1 MSNKLTK
8 KQKEELQ
15 KLADEIMNLSA
26 EVVEDYKLTPSEI
39 SGSVVEINENSPFL
53 DKEFKGEGWKKVI
66 RGSVEEA
73 ISMIKN
79 KDKNAS
85 ERILKSITEKSYD
98 SDFT

>member
-15 KLADEIMNLSA
+15 KLTEELMNLST
-26 EVVEDYKLTPSEI
+26 EVVEDYELNPSEI

-53 DKEFKGEGWKKVI
+53 DEEFKGDGWKKVI
-66 RGSVEEA
+66 RGSVEDA

-79 KDKNAS
+79 KDKND
-85 ERILKSITEKSYD
+85 TE
-98 SDFT
+98 

>member
-15 KLADEIMNLSA
+15 KLADEIMNLSV
-26 EVVEDYKLTPSEI
+26 EVVEDYKLTPSEM
-39 SGSVVEINENSPFL
+39 SGSTVQINENSPFL
-53 DKEFKGEGWKKVI
+53 DEEFKGEGWKKVI

-79 KDKNAS
+79 KDKN
-85 ERILKSITEKSYD
+85 D
-98 SDFT
+98 SK

>member
-1 MSNKLTK
+1 MAKNKLTK

-15 KLADEIMNLSA
+15 NLADEIMNLSA

-85 ERILKSITEKSYD
+85 E
-98 SDFT
+98 

>member
-26 EVVEDYKLTPSEI
+26 EVVEDYKLTPSEM
-39 SGSVVEINENSPFL
+39 SGSTVQINENSPFL
-53 DKEFKGEGWKKVI
+53 DEEFKGEGWKKVI

-79 KDKNAS
+79 KDKN
-85 ERILKSITEKSYD
+85 D
-98 SDFT
+98 S

>member
-15 KLADEIMNLSA
+15 KLTEELMNLST
-26 EVVEDYKLTPSEI
+26 EVVEDYKLNPSEI

-53 DKEFKGEGWKKVI
+53 DEEFKGDGWKKVI

-73 ISMIKN
+73 ISIIKN
-79 KDKNAS
+79 KDKND
-85 ERILKSITEKSYD
+85 TE
-98 SDFT
+98 

>member
-15 KLADEIMNLSA
+15 NLADEIMNLSA

-39 SGSVVEINENSPFL
+39 SGSTVQVNENSPFL
-53 DKEFKGEGWKKVI
+53 DEEFKGEGWKKVI

-73 ISMIKN
+73 ISMIKS
-79 KDKNAS
+79 KDKDAS
-85 ERILKSITEKSYD
+85 E
-98 SDFT
+98 

>member
-79 KDKNAS
+79 KDKN
-85 ERILKSITEKSYD
+85 D
-98 SDFT
+98 S

>member
-15 KLADEIMNLSA
+15 KLTEELMNLST
-26 EVVEDYKLTPSEI
+26 EVVEDYELNPSEI

-53 DKEFKGEGWKKVI
+53 DEEFKGDGWKKVI
-66 RGSVEEA
+66 RGSVKDA

-79 KDKNAS
+79 KDKNDT
-85 ERILKSITEKSYD
+85 K
-98 SDFT
+98 

>member
-1 MSNKLTK
+1 MSDKLTK

-26 EVVEDYKLTPSEI
+26 EVVEDYELNPSQI
-39 SGSVVEINENSPFL
+39 SGSTVQINENSPFL
-53 DKEFKGEGWKKVI
+53 DGEFKGEGWKKVI

-79 KDKNAS
+79 KDKDAS
-85 ERILKSITEKSYD
+85 E
-98 SDFT
+98 

>member
-15 KLADEIMNLSA
+15 KLTEELMNLST
-26 EVVEDYKLTPSEI
+26 EVVEDYKLNPSEI

-53 DKEFKGEGWKKVI
+53 DEEFKGDGWKKVI

-73 ISMIKN
+73 ISMIKD
-79 KDKNAS
+79 KDKNDT
-85 ERILKSITEKSYD
+85 K
-98 SDFT
+98 

>member
-1 MSNKLTK
+1 MSDKLTK

-26 EVVEDYKLTPSEI
+26 EVVKDYKLTPSEI
-39 SGSVVEINENSPFL
+39 SGSTVQVNENSPFL
-53 DKEFKGEGWKKVI
+53 DGEFKGEGWKKVI

-79 KDKNAS
+79 KDKDAS
-85 ERILKSITEKSYD
+85 K
-98 SDFT
+98 

>member
-15 KLADEIMNLSA
+15 KLADEIMNLST
-26 EVVEDYKLTPSEI
+26 EVIKDYELTPSEI
-39 SGSVVEINENSPFL
+39 SGSTVQINENSPFL
-53 DKEFKGEGWKKVI
+53 DEEFEGEGWKRVI

-79 KDKNAS
+79 KDKDAS
-85 ERILKSITEKSYD
+85 E
-98 SDFT
+98 

>member
-1 MSNKLTK
+1 MSKDELTK

-15 KLADEIMNLSA
+15 RLTDELMNLST
-26 EVVEDYKLTPSEI
+26 EVVEDYELNPSEM
-39 SGSVVEINENSPFL
+39 SGSVIQVNENSPFL

-79 KDKNAS
+79 RDKDA
-85 ERILKSITEKSYD
+85 TD
-98 SDFT
+98 

>member
-15 KLADEIMNLSA
+15 KLADEIMNLST
-26 EVVEDYKLTPSEI
+26 EVIKDYELTPSEI
-39 SGSVVEINENSPFL
+39 SGSTIQINENSPFL
-53 DKEFKGEGWKKVI
+53 DGEFKGEGWKKVI

-79 KDKNAS
+79 KDTDAS
-85 ERILKSITEKSYD
+85 E
-98 SDFT
+98 

>member
-15 KLADEIMNLSA
+15 KLTEELMNLST
-26 EVVEDYKLTPSEI
+26 EVVEDYKLNPSEI

-53 DKEFKGEGWKKVI
+53 DEEFKGDGWKKVI

-73 ISMIKN
+73 VAMIKN
-79 KDKNAS
+79 KDKND
-85 ERILKSITEKSYD
+85 TE
-98 SDFT
+98 